1 MTAAGAVRPF
11 SARVVRQDWAAR
23 AAAPMAD
30 ALAPGERQRR
40 EPVPSSAYGEERRS
54 LFVYRIRN
62 GAGDHVGVIA
72 GVRLDAFADG
82 RVRGHESVEP
92 HRVEALVALYAD
104 QPTRSEPVALLHD
117 QPAEATA
124 LVGKVTATEPLLTF
138 PGPDGNEHTLWPV
151 DDDVADELAHALGD
165 GVHYIADGHHR
176 VAARLQAWEAAG
188 RPAEGAVLCV
198 LYPLD
203 GLRLSS
209 FHRRVVGPVDADALV
224 QAATKDFEV
233 AEGAPHGD
241 GIALYADGRWWRLL
255 VRPGTRPDGVA
266 GLDVTLLQECLLGP
280 VLGITGRE
288 HPRLEV
294 HPAHVPVEM
303 LTARCDEDGGALF
316 VLQPPTLAALIRVA
330 DLGEQMPPKSTYFS
344 PKPCAGI
351 FLV

>member
-209 FHRRVVGPVDADALV
+209 FHRRVVGPVDADDDVASVDGGAWLGARPRSLG
-224 QAATKDFEV
+224 QAAVDPEARLTGGV
-233 AEGAPHGD
+233 
-241 GIALYADGRWWRLL
+241 ADGAFSGVDDPVRLIGASVL
-255 VRPGTRPDGVA
+255 LELPAEQSGVEV
-266 GLDVTLLQECLLGP
+266 DELLRLRCMD
-280 VLGITGRE
+280 
-288 HPRLEV
+288 LEV
-294 HPAHVPVEM
+294 H
-303 LTARCDEDGGALF
+303 DETGHGG
-316 VLQPPTLAALIRVA
+316 PPSGRV
-330 DLGEQMPPKSTYFS
+330 
-344 PKPCAGI
+344 CNRI
-351 FLV
+351 LVHQHR

>member
-1 MTAAGAVRPF
+1 MTAAGAGRPF
-11 SARVVRQDWAAR
+11 TARLVRQDWAAR

-30 ALAPGERQRR
+30 TLAPGERRKR
-40 EPVPSSAYGEERRS
+40 EPVPASAYDEERRG

-62 GAGDHVGVIA
+62 GNGDHVGVIA
-72 GVRLDAFADG
+72 DVRLDAFADG
-82 RVRGHESVEP
+82 RVRGHESDEP

-117 QPAEATA
+117 QPAEVTA
-124 LVGKVTATEPLLTF
+124 LVAAVTATEPLLTF
-138 PGPDGNEHTLWPV
+138 PGPDGHEHTLWCV
-151 DDDVADELAHALGD
+151 DDATADALCAALGD

-188 RPAEGAVLCV
+188 RPAEGGVLCV
-198 LYPLD
+198 VYPMD

-209 FHRRVVGPVDADALV
+209 FHRRVVGPVDAETLV
-224 QAATKDFEV
+224 EAATKDFAV
-233 AEGAPHGD
+233 AEVPPGGE
-241 GIALYADGRWWRLL
+241 GIGLYTEGRWWRLL

-280 VLGITGRE
+280 ALGITGRE

-294 HPAHVPVEM
+294 HPDHVPVEL

-316 VLQPPTLAALIRVA
+316 VLRPPTLAALTRVA
-330 DLGEQMPPKSTYFS
+330 DLGETMPPKSTYFY